1 MNATIRFMKT
11 LTLTA
16 NDRAELRARAHA
28 LHPVVMIGADGLT
41 PAVVKEVEAAL
52 KAHELIKIRVFGD
65 DREQRIAIYERV
77 CSATGAAPVQH
88 IGKLLVLYKPRP
100 DEPKTSTRA
109 DKKMGPK
116 VVKVVKPSKSGK
128 RRPTVKKMT
137 VLGNQRVTA
146 GGNIKKAKPRQK
158 SVKKTL
164 A

>member
-41 PAVVKEVEAAL
+41 PAVVKEIEAAL

-88 IGKLLVLYKPRP
+88 IGKLLVLYKSRP
-100 DEPKTSTRA
+100 DEPKTSTRV
-109 DKKMGPK
+109 DKKSGPK

-137 VLGNQRVTA
+137 VLGNERVTA

-158 SVKKTL
+158 SVKKTQ

>member
-1 MNATIRFMKT
+1 MKT

-41 PAVVKEVEAAL
+41 PAVVKEIEAAL

-88 IGKLLVLYKPRP
+88 IGKLLVLYKSRP
-100 DEPKTSTRA
+100 DEPKTSTRV
-109 DKKMGPK
+109 DKKSGPK

-158 SVKKTL
+158 SVKKTQ

>member
-41 PAVVKEVEAAL
+41 PAVVKEIEAAL

-88 IGKLLVLYKPRP
+88 IGKLLVLYKSRP
-100 DEPKTSTRA
+100 DEPKTSTRV
-109 DKKMGPK
+109 DKKSGPK

-158 SVKKTL
+158 SVKKTQ

>member
-1 MNATIRFMKT
+1 MKT

-41 PAVVKEVEAAL
+41 PAVVKEIEAAL

-88 IGKLLVLYKPRP
+88 IGKLLVLYKSRP
-100 DEPKTSTRA
+100 DEPKTSTRV
-109 DKKMGPK
+109 DKKSGPK

-137 VLGNQRVTA
+137 VLGNERVTA

-158 SVKKTL
+158 SVKKTQ

>member
-1 MNATIRFMKT
+1 MNETIRFMKT
-11 LTLTA
+11 LTLTPA
-16 NDRAELRARAHA
+16 DRAELRARAHA

-41 PAVVKEVEAAL
+41 PAVLKEVEAAL

-77 CSATGAAPVQH
+77 CSASGAAPVQH

-100 DEPKTSTRA
+100 DEEKTAPRT
-109 DKKMGPK
+109 DKKAGPK
-116 VVKVVKPSKSGK
+116 VVKVVK

-158 SVKKTL
+158 SVKKTQ

>member
-1 MNATIRFMKT
+1 MKT
-11 LTLTA
+11 LTLTPA
-16 NDRAELRARAHA
+16 DRAELRARAHA

-41 PAVVKEVEAAL
+41 PAVLKEVEAAL

-88 IGKLLVLYKPRP
+88 IGKLLILYKPRP
-100 DEPKTSTRA
+100 DEPRSSSRA
-109 DKKMGPK
+109 DKRPGPK

>member
-41 PAVVKEVEAAL
+41 PAVVKEIEAAL

-88 IGKLLVLYKPRP
+88 IGKLLVLYKSWP
-100 DEPKTSTRA
+100 DEPKTSTRV
-109 DKKMGPK
+109 DKKSGPK

>member
-1 MNATIRFMKT
+1 MKT

-41 PAVVKEVEAAL
+41 PAVLKEVEAAL

-100 DEPKTSTRA
+100 DEPKTSTRV
-109 DKKMGPK
+109 DKKSGPK

-158 SVKKTL
+158 SVKKTQ

>member
-1 MNATIRFMKT
+1 MKT
-11 LTLTA
+11 LTLTPA
-16 NDRAELRARAHA
+16 DRAELRARAHA

-41 PAVVKEVEAAL
+41 PAVLKEVEAAL

-88 IGKLLVLYKPRP
+88 IGKLLILYKPRP
-100 DEPKTSTRA
+100 DEPRTSSRT
-109 DKKMGPK
+109 DKRPGPK

-137 VLGNQRVTA
+137 VMGNQSVTA